1 MITLHGKKYPH
12 LKKNDIE
19 EELLQELYKRE
30 IYYFQLPNGTFDKFC
45 NEMFSVE
52 YTPNEVWEVWEP
64 IKRKYFGGGQKIRW

>member
-1 MITLHGKKYPH
+1 MITLYGKKYPH

-30 IYYFQLPNGTFDKFC
+30 IYYFQLPNGTFNNFI
-45 NEMFSVE
+45 NEMFSSD
-52 YTPNEVWEVWEP
+52 TPNEVWEVWEP